1 MPRAGLTTE
10 AVIERAA
17 QLLDDQSGEN
27 QSGDGLNIAALAD
40 SLGVRPPSLYKHIDG
55 IQGLRRGIM
64 LKAKAN
70 LAHALGQAAIGRS
83 REDAITSMSFAY
95 RGWALQH
102 PAQYSMTTHAP
113 VSGDDEDAEVSSA
126 IANVVYNILAGYR
139 LEGDDAIDA
148 TRFLRSA
155 LHGFVDLETS
165 RAFELPVDLERSFVK
180 LVESITNSLAAWKR
194 P

>member
-17 QLLDDQSGEN
+17 QLLDDQRGEN

-55 IQGLRRGIM
+55 IQGLRRGVM

-70 LAHALGQAAIGRS
+70 LAHTLGQAAIGRS

-113 VSGDDEDAEVSSA
+113 TSGDDDDAEVSSA
-126 IANVVYNILAGYR
+126 IANVVYNILAGYH

-148 TRFLRSA
+148 TRFFRAA

-180 LVESITNSLAAWKR
+180 LVESITNALAIWKR